1 MIFYD
6 NQWGTPHSRGRE
18 CFQEDSW
25 EDDTKF
31 DICCSLQAAKVEVG
45 AKYCGRLIGLCGDC
59 NGKMDDMQV
68 DGIDISND
76 PERFIIYSNKWK
88 IPDEGEVPD
97 A

>member
-1 MIFYD
+1 M
-6 NQWGTPHSRGRE
+6 
-18 CFQEDSW
+18 
-25 EDDTKF
+25 
-31 DICCSLQAAKVEVG
+31 G